1 MVIFKI
7 IFIINLTNLVYI
19 FIVCGYMVVFI
30 LFVLSQSNE
39 S

>member
-19 FIVCGYMVVFI
+19 FIVRGYMVVFI